1 MAGVSVTVD
10 SSDPAN
16 PVVALAGTVTNR
28 PTFNSGAATS
38 PFQVG
43 GASIGV
49 LVTGLNADKLDGNDA
64 SDFAAAVHTHAASAI
79 VSGRLALARGGTDL
93 DASATGGAKHVVMQ
107 ESAGAAF
114 TVRILATTDIPDLS
128 ATYLTPAAAAAA
140 YQPLDADLTAIA
152 ALTSAADRVPYAT
165 GAGTWAL
172 AVFTG
177 AGRALVDDAD
187 AAAQRTTLGLG
198 TIATFNDAPSDGST
212 YGRKDGAWAVAGGGS
227 AAWESS
233 GGDFR
238 AVPASVASGDRF
250 VYTSKETDGATQ
262 IAHVFD
268 VSNTFSTAGAKLL
281 SIKNNGTEK
290 LAIDKGGNLTVAGG
304 VYGSATGFYL
314 YETDGYGSLKRLW
327 TGIQEVELHGADF
340 LRLNSANGG
349 SLRRGGTAIAY
360 WGNAV
365 FGVNYGV
372 LYNKQTAPGAPAA
385 DTAIVYV
392 DDNGAGKL
400 RLMVR
405 FPSGAAQ
412 QIAIEP

>member
-152 ALTSAADRVPYAT
+152 ALATASYGRSLLTLSSAT
-165 GAGTWAL
+165 AL
-172 AVFTG
+172 AAEIPAGAITVTQMANLADQRILGNVTG
-177 AGRALVDDAD
+177 G
-187 AAAQRTTLGLG
+187 AAAPAALTQAQARTFLGLVS
-198 TIATFNDAPSDGST
+198 IATTGSPA
-212 YGRKDGAWAVAGGGS
+212 DLVAGILTENVYVGLTTGLS
-227 AAWESS
+227 ADGKFS
-233 GGDFR
+233 GLT
-238 AVPASVASGDRF
+238 V
-250 VYTSKETDGATQ
+250 DG
-262 IAHVFD
+262 
-268 VSNTFSTAGAKLL
+268 TAGAALAFGDVCYL
-281 SIKNNGTEK
+281 AVADSRWK
-290 LAIDKGGNLTVAGG
+290 LADASAASTSGDVQLAICVLAAAGD
-304 VYGSATGFYL
+304 GSATRMLLFG
-314 YETDGYGSLKRLW
+314 TIR
-327 TGIQEVELHGADF
+327 AD
-340 LRLNSANGG
+340 A
-349 SLRRGGTAIAY
+349 
-360 WGNAV
+360 
-365 FGVNYGV
+365 
-372 LYNKQTAPGAPAA
+372 K
-385 DTAIVYV
+385 
-392 DDNGAGKL
+392 
-400 RLMVR
+400 
-405 FPSGAAQ
+405 FPTLTVGAAVHVSETAGAVVVAAPTTTDSVTRRLGF
-412 QIAIEP
+412 AITADSFHFNPSNDYYSHV